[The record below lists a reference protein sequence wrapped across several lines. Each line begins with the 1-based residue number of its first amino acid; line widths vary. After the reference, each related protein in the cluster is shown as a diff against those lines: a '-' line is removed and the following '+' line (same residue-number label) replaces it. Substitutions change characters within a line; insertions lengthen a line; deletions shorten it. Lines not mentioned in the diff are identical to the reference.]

1 MLTSLG
7 SEDLRGCPRL
17 RSPSANW
24 GADLDCIPIVWLH
37 RLMGKHIQIQHQV
50 NVLLAKQTINQINH
64 NNLWKPPGGQVV
76 GGPSPT
82 PVDPMSNH
90 PGCEVYSNAFVF
102 ILNVSS
108 WAQFIIQE
116 EHAFLCTSP
125 SGPCK
130 EAPCS
135 EVSRCVWCSGENNLL
150 ASKRNEKPW
159 IIWWPF
165 KTTRNCTSAQVYKCN
180 DPLPLWENAVLLTHG
195 QSAL

>member
-24 GADLDCIPIVWLH
+24 EADLDCIPIVWLH

-64 NNLWKPPGGQVV
+64 NNLWKPPGGQVE

-82 PVDPMSNH
+82 PVDPRSNH
-90 PGCEVYSNAFVF
+90 PACEVYSTAFAF
-102 ILNVSS
+102 ILNFV
-108 WAQFIIQE
+108 IIQE

-125 SGPCK
+125 FGPCK
-130 EAPCS
+130 EAPCW
-135 EVSRCVWCSGENNLL
+135 EVWRCVWWSGENNFL
-150 ASKRNEKPW
+150 ASKRNE
-159 IIWWPF
+159 IMCWPF
-165 KTTRNCTSAQVYKCN
+165 
-180 DPLPLWENAVLLTHG
+180 
-195 QSAL
+195 

>member
-24 GADLDCIPIVWLH
+24 GADLDCMNYIDWWENISWV
-37 RLMGKHIQIQHQV
+37 QVQQQV

-82 PVDPMSNH
+82 PVDPRSNH
-90 PGCEVYSNAFVF
+90 PACAVYSTAFAF
-102 ILNVSS
+102 TLNVSS

-135 EVSRCVWCSGENNLL
+135 EVWRCVWCSGENNLL
-150 ASKRNEKPW
+150 ASKRNE
-159 IIWWPF
+159 
-165 KTTRNCTSAQVYKCN
+165 TNMNYLMT
-180 DPLPLWENAVLLTHG
+180 L
-195 QSAL
+195 